1 MVFSCNTCVFSINWQ
16 AQTYIHSKYI
26 IRKVIIFKIK
36 ETNIV
41 IYYNRKFQRLF
52 YDVVVPTVYEK
63 GDVILIQGDGVNQKL
78 IGIVKCVDDKE
89 KTVCVYFLRQ
99 ERDKTYVRER
109 RGRDT
114 LNTVHWK
121 SILAVLRSYRK
132 TKNQWT
138 LFSN

>member
-1 MVFSCNTCVFSINWQ
+1 M
-16 AQTYIHSKYI
+16 
-26 IRKVIIFKIK
+26 IIFKIK
-36 ETNIV
+36 ETNIA
-41 IYYNRKFQRLF
+41 IDYNRKFQRLF

-78 IGIVKCVDDKE
+78 TGVVKCVDDKE
-89 KTVCVYFLRQ
+89 KTVGAYFLKQ
-99 ERDKTYVRER
+99 ECDKTYVRER

-121 SILAVLRSYRK
+121 SILAVLQGYRK
-132 TKNQWT
+132 TSNQWV